1 MIERLNDI
9 GRAWVERLQ
18 TVLGGEREVNLLGDN
33 DIKSNP
39 SPTSVFGSS
48 FCGFLISR
56 DPARPLLR
64 CHPCRLFVD
73 RLNAE
78 PRRGGEG
85 DLCCLNVCGCNLSAF
100 VKLVLHFGDFESCPD
115 IHMPRGRHAC
125 KR

>member
-1 MIERLNDI
+1 MI
-9 GRAWVERLQ
+9 GGAAWVEGLQ

-33 DIKSNP
+33 DIKSNL

-78 PRRGGEG
+78 PRRWGEG
-85 DLCCLNVCGCNLSAF
+85 DFCCLNVCGFNLSAF
-100 VKLVLHFGDFESCPD
+100 VKLVIQYISVILNRVLTFTCHLTEIGT
-115 IHMPRGRHAC
+115 AC
-125 KR
+125 M